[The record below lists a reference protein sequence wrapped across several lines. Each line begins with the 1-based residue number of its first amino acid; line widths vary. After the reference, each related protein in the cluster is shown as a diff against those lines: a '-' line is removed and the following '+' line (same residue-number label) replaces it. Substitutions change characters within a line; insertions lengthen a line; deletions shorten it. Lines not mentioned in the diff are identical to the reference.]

1 MRRGSGVALAITAA
15 ALVGGGVACGGK
27 GGAAPAPTLS
37 GQPVA
42 DPADQLMAFVPPDAS
57 FVLLRDQQAGISD
70 AFSPAGQTV
79 KAIAELRT
87 MLDPAAGPGSAFVAA
102 LADAL
107 LDPASSPSATIGWR
121 EGESALAA
129 YGLGIDTVIR
139 MALDGARLR
148 ATLERAA
155 AVSHFPLIAARWHDR
170 PYYRIEIPTPA
181 FSIWLLLRVD
191 DHGAVAAFTGDPDR
205 LVDHVMAERPSGP
218 RFDAAAAVAAT
229 YPDRRGEARFA
240 GAIYPARLAAAL
252 DKVVARHPPWLAV
265 FEDCP
270 AHAVDLLA
278 ATPSL
283 TMGWVPN
290 RGRFE
295 GIAALAVD
303 DRTVERLAHD
313 QRAIP
318 RWSTNDHGMQVGL
331 GVGPRTLIAVSEPW
345 LNAYDRMATACGSR
359 GAVMTSMRA
368 MVAAPAVARV
378 DAAVIEWDP
387 RSKSMAAAVGARDLK
402 ALWAG
407 LRTLVPLR
415 AQPLAPMEQV
425 TFQGMVLMGGVDAL
439 GVGGGDGAAAAITA
453 LMAAGPGPREI
464 AALHFGRALID
475 EARRDAA
482 GAWGGADVSS
492 MDVHLRVHGRRL
504 LLEIAATTGSSLA
517 R

>member
-1 MRRGSGVALAITAA
+1 MKRAVALAITAA
-15 ALVGGGVACGGK
+15 LIGGLESGAACGGK
-27 GGAAPAPTLS
+27 GGPTRAPTLS

-42 DPADQLMAFVPPDAS
+42 EPADALMAFVPPDAS
-57 FVLLRDQQAGISD
+57 FVLLRDQQAGLSD

-107 LDPASSPSATIGWR
+107 LDPAQAPAATIGWR
-121 EGESALAA
+121 EGESAMAA

-155 AVSHFPLIAARWHDR
+155 AVSHFPLIAVRWHDR

-181 FSIWLLLRVD
+181 FSIWLLLRID

-205 LVDHVMAERPSGP
+205 LVEHVMAERPSGP
-218 RFDAAAAVAAT
+218 RFDAGAAVAAT

-240 GAIYPARLAAAL
+240 GAIYPARLAGAL
-252 DKVVARHPPWLAV
+252 GGVLARRPPWLAV
-265 FEDCP
+265 FKGCP
-270 AHAVDLLA
+270 AAAVDLLA

-283 TMGWVPN
+283 TMGWVPG

-295 GIAALAVD
+295 GVAALDVD
-303 DRTVERLAHD
+303 ARTVERLAHD

-318 RWSTNDHGMQVGL
+318 RWSANDDGMQVGL
-331 GVGPRTLIAVSEPW
+331 GVGPRTLFEVSEPW
-345 LNAYDRMATACGSR
+345 LTAYDRMATACESR
-359 GAVMTSMRA
+359 GDVVASLRA
-368 MVAAPAVARV
+368 MMSAPAVALI
-378 DAAVIEWDP
+378 DAAVIVWDP

-415 AQPLAPMEQV
+415 AQPPAPMEQL

-439 GVGGGDGAAAAITA
+439 GVGGGDAGAAAITA
-453 LMAAGPGPREI
+453 LMAAGPGPSEI
-464 AALHFGRALID
+464 AAIHFGRALVE

-492 MDVHLRVHGRRL
+492 MDVHLRVRDRRL
-504 LLEIAATTGSSLA
+504 LLEVAATSASSLA